1 MVSSDKIKI
10 YTKVVGLKRQPFL
23 AEFGGYQYP
32 VPMYYVFW
40 LSQKAGGTRLLSL
53 TATNEMGFRI
63 NYDLYSRFGVNTGTR
78 KETSLVVLLAKLF
91 DKSVV
96 KTTYPK
102 GTLSKDYSFTFELVR
117 LTDFV
122 ATYKMLV
129 NGEFTVYLN
138 LAFKTMDKISEL
150 VAQLDDT
157 TSPIIR
163 NAMSIIYDIYLHDY
177 KTKNDLTAIGEKLL
191 NYYAPFLYSN
201 LRAEF
206 FQ

>member
-23 AEFGGYQYP
+23 AEFGGYQCP

>member
-1 MVSSDKIKI
+1 MVNSNNIKI
-10 YTKVVGLKRQPFL
+10 YTKVVGLNRQPFL
-23 AEFGGYQYP
+23 AEFGDYQCP

-40 LSQKAGGTRLLSL
+40 LSQKTGGTRLLSL
-53 TATNEMGFRI
+53 TATDEVGLRI
-63 NYDLYSRFGVNTGTR
+63 NYDLYSRFGINTGTR

-102 GTLSKDYSFTFELVR
+102 GNLSKDYSFTFELVR

-122 ATYKMLV
+122 ATYKMLI
-129 NGEFTVYLN
+129 NGEFAVYLN
-138 LAFKTMDKISEL
+138 LAFKTMDKIGEL

-177 KTKNDLTAIGEKLL
+177 KTKNDLTWVGEKLL

>member
-1 MVSSDKIKI
+1 MASSDKIKI

-23 AEFGGYQYP
+23 AEFGDYQCP

-40 LSQKAGGTRLLSL
+40 LSQKTGGTRLLSL
-53 TATNEMGFRI
+53 TATDDVGLRI
-63 NYDLYSRFGVNTGTR
+63 NYDLYSRFGINTGTR
-78 KETSLVVLLAKLF
+78 KETSLVILLAKLF

-129 NGEFTVYLN
+129 NGEFAVYLN
-138 LAFKTMDKISEL
+138 LAFKTMDKIGEL
-150 VAQLDDT
+150 VTQLDDT

>member
-23 AEFGGYQYP
+23 AEFGDYQCP
-32 VPMYYVFW
+32 EPMYYVFW
-40 LSQKAGGTRLLSL
+40 LSQKTGGTRLLSL
-53 TATNEMGFRI
+53 TATDDVGLRI
-63 NYDLYSRFGVNTGTR
+63 NYDLYSRFGINTGTR
-78 KETSLVVLLAKLF
+78 KETSLVILLAKLF

-138 LAFKTMDKISEL
+138 LAFKTMDKIGEL

-201 LRAEF
+201 FRAEF

>member
-1 MVSSDKIKI
+1 MASSDKIKI

-23 AEFGGYQYP
+23 AEFGDYQYP

-40 LSQKAGGTRLLSL
+40 LSQKTGGTRLLSL

-129 NGEFTVYLN
+129 NGEFAVYLN
-138 LAFKTMDKISEL
+138 LAFKTMDKIGEL

-201 LRAEF
+201 FRAEF

>member
-1 MVSSDKIKI
+1 MVNSNNIKI

-23 AEFGGYQYP
+23 AEFGDYLCP

-40 LSQKAGGTRLLSL
+40 LSQKTGGTRLLSL
-53 TATNEMGFRI
+53 TATDEVGLRI
-63 NYDLYSRFGVNTGTR
+63 NYDLYSRFGINTGTR

-102 GTLSKDYSFTFELVR
+102 GNLSKDYSFTFELVR

-122 ATYKMLV
+122 ATYKMLI
-129 NGEFTVYLN
+129 NGEFAVYLN
-138 LAFKTMDKISEL
+138 LAFKTMDKIGEL
-150 VAQLDDT
+150 VAQLDDN

-177 KTKNDLTAIGEKLL
+177 KTKNDLTGVGEKLL

>member
-23 AEFGGYQYP
+23 AEFGGYQCP

-40 LSQKAGGTRLLSL
+40 LSQKTGGTRLLSL
-53 TATNEMGFRI
+53 TATDDVGLRI
-63 NYDLYSRFGVNTGTR
+63 NYDLYSRFAINTGTR
-78 KETSLVVLLAKLF
+78 KETSLVILLAKLF

-129 NGEFTVYLN
+129 NGEFAVYLN
-138 LAFKTMDKISEL
+138 LAFKTVDKIGEL

-157 TSPIIR
+157 TSLIIR

-201 LRAEF
+201 FRAEF

>member
-23 AEFGGYQYP
+23 AEFGGYQCP

-117 LTDFV
+117 LIDFV

>member
-1 MVSSDKIKI
+1 
-10 YTKVVGLKRQPFL
+10 
-23 AEFGGYQYP
+23 
-32 VPMYYVFW
+32 
-40 LSQKAGGTRLLSL
+40 
-53 TATNEMGFRI
+53 
-63 NYDLYSRFGVNTGTR
+63 
-78 KETSLVVLLAKLF
+78 
-91 DKSVV
+91 
-96 KTTYPK
+96 
-102 GTLSKDYSFTFELVR
+102 
-117 LTDFV
+117 
-122 ATYKMLV
+122 MLV
-129 NGEFTVYLN
+129 NGVFTVYLN

>member
-23 AEFGGYQYP
+23 AEFGDYQCP

-40 LSQKAGGTRLLSL
+40 LSQKTGGTRLLSL
-53 TATNEMGFRI
+53 TATDDVGLRI
-63 NYDLYSRFGVNTGTR
+63 NYDLYSRFGINTGTR
-78 KETSLVVLLAKLF
+78 KGTSLVILLAKLF

-129 NGEFTVYLN
+129 NGEFAVYLN
-138 LAFKTMDKISEL
+138 LAFKTMDKIGAL

-201 LRAEF
+201 FRAEF

>member
-23 AEFGGYQYP
+23 AEFGDYQCP

-40 LSQKAGGTRLLSL
+40 LSQKTGGTRLLSL

-122 ATYKMLV
+122 ATYKMLE
-129 NGEFTVYLN
+129 NGEFAVYLN
-138 LAFKTMDKISEL
+138 LAFKTMDKIGEL
-150 VAQLDDT
+150 VAQLDDN

-201 LRAEF
+201 FRAEF